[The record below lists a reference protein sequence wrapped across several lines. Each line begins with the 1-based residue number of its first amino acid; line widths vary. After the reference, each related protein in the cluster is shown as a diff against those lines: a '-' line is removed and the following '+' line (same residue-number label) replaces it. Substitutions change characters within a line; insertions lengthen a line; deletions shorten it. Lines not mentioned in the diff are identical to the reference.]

1 MEYLFYSFYEKR
13 LFVLQMK
20 FIYIRYVFNIYI
32 LKFNNFSEKIYVVGL
47 GFCWCK
53 LWIFQFYGYGEVF
66 LEFLKIGKFVL
77 WIN

>member
-20 FIYIRYVFNIYI
+20 FIYIRYVFNIQI

-47 GFCWCK
+47 GFVGVN
-53 LWIFQFYGYGEVF
+53 YGYFSFMDME
-66 LEFLKIGKFVL
+66 KFFQ
-77 WIN
+77 NF